1 MSTIEKAAAKLA
13 AKRKAKQAGTPE
25 PAGSSVPDG
34 PSANTPQPPPAPQ
47 AAQAPPPPQP
57 ELTPAARHSLKP
69 ISLGLDK
76 APDLANSAFGQT
88 GALPGNDAPA
98 TRASSS
104 GPVTFRIPAVPA
116 GVAEL
121 DLEALERE
129 GYIRPEGSGTA
140 QAQEFRRIKR
150 QLLNR
155 IDRQRQLLATPQSAR
170 PAEHRSTRG
179 VPPNLVMVTSALAGE
194 GKTSVTINLAMSLAA
209 EVDHTVLLVD
219 GDIAKSDLTR
229 QFNLMDRIGLGE
241 VLKNPSMVSEA
252 LLGTNVPRLSVIPA
266 GQYQENLDEL
276 FASDLMQSFAISLAE
291 DNPDRIVVFDS
302 APLLVT
308 TEAAVLAEHM
318 SEILMVVEANRTPKE
333 AVTQALS
340 EFNDYERVSLILNK
354 ISGNSR
360 FSQGYGYGYGYG
372 YGKAQE
378 SGGTA
383 EMDAVKT
390 GTHS

>member
-34 PSANTPQPPPAPQ
+34 PSANAPDASTAQAVPPAP
-47 AAQAPPPPQP
+47 PPKA
-57 ELTPAARHSLKP
+57 EVTPAARHGLKP

-88 GALPGNDAPA
+88 GAVPGNDAPA
-98 TRASSS
+98 PRNGSS

-155 IDRQRQLLATPQSAR
+155 IDRQRQLLASPKGAR
-170 PAEHRSTRG
+170 TAENRASRG

-229 QFNLMDRIGLGE
+229 QFNLMDRVGLGE

-372 YGKAQE
+372 YGKTQE
-378 SGGTA
+378 SGNTA

>member
-1 MSTIEKAAAKLA
+1 
-13 AKRKAKQAGTPE
+13 
-25 PAGSSVPDG
+25 
-34 PSANTPQPPPAPQ
+34 
-47 AAQAPPPPQP
+47 
-57 ELTPAARHSLKP
+57 
-69 ISLGLDK
+69 
-76 APDLANSAFGQT
+76 
-88 GALPGNDAPA
+88 
-98 TRASSS
+98 
-104 GPVTFRIPAVPA
+104 VPA
-116 GVAEL
+116 GVVEL

-155 IDRQRQLLATPQSAR
+155 IDRQRQLLASPKAAR
-170 PAEHRSTRG
+170 TAENRAARS

-229 QFNLMDRIGLGE
+229 QFNLMDRVGLGE

-333 AVTQALS
+333 AVTQALA

-378 SGGTA
+378 SGNTA